1 MGSQLKKYLGQAAAI
16 VIMILLTIWM
26 YSGIDGDIMPTGE
39 RDTTLSTALPRVQ
52 TDVITAESVQRV
64 LEVSAETKAN
74 RSVEIRSQASG
85 EVKELLHQRGDR
97 VQTGDVIARLDRGEL
112 PERLVSAQ
120 ALEQQRKV
128 ELDGVRT
135 LVNRGLQNTT
145 NLAAA
150 ETAYADAIANRRS
163 LELQLQHTD
172 IRAPFAGI
180 IETLN
185 IELGSY
191 VQAGGAI
198 AHLNDFSPL
207 MITAQVS
214 ENDVVNLQPGQVAE
228 VWLVSGETLA
238 GEVSFVGTQ
247 ARAATRT
254 FDVEIAAQSA
264 VASPSAGITARVQ
277 FPLPARNAH
286 FVSPALLSLDQA
298 GNLSLKIVTPEQ
310 RVALVNVEIVKS
322 STQGVW
328 VSGLPNPVHI
338 ITVGQGFV
346 SHGDLVEAVAA
357 DSL

>member
-16 VIMILLTIWM
+16 LIMILLTIWM
-26 YSGIDGDIMPTGE
+26 YSGIDGDLMPSGE
-39 RDTTLSTALPRVQ
+39 RDTTQSNAIPRVQ
-52 TDVITAESVQRV
+52 TQVIASESVQRV

-74 RSVEIRSQASG
+74 RSVDIRAQWSG
-85 EVKELLHQRGDR
+85 EVKELLHRRGDR
-97 VQTGDVIARLDRGEL
+97 VQARDVIARLDRGEL
-112 PERLVSAQ
+112 PERLLSAQ

-135 LVNRGLQNTT
+135 LVSRGLQNTT

-163 LELQLQHTD
+163 LELQLQHTN
-172 IRAPFAGI
+172 IRAPFAGV

-191 VQAGGAI
+191 VQAGGSV

-214 ENDVVNLQPGQVAE
+214 ENDVINLRPGQSAD
-228 VWLVSGETLA
+228 VWLVSGETLE

-254 FDVEIAAQSA
+254 FDVEVASKTA
-264 VASPSAGITARVQ
+264 VPSPSAGVTARVH
-277 FPLPARNAH
+277 FALPARNAH
-286 FVSPALLSLDQA
+286 FISPALLTLDQA

-310 RVALVNVEIVKS
+310 RVALVNVDIVKS

-328 VSGLPNPVHI
+328 VSGLPNPAQI

-346 SHGDLVEAVAA
+346 SHGDLVEAVVTE
-357 DSL
+357 